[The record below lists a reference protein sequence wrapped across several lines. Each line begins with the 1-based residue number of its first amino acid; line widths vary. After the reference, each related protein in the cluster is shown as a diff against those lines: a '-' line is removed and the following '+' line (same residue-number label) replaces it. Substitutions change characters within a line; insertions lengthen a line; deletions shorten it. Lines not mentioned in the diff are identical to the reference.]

1 MRKLERATKEFHV
14 MLVEIIS
21 VHSFEVRIYSKFSFL
36 CAKILNYCLM
46 NCEVGYRT
54 SCPEIVTG
62 NRRNFDGWYKSGLLF
77 PNALCLTTTTKIDD
91 LWLMSSIY
99 KCSHKKGLL
108 LPVDKLSFR
117 KPHYFEAYITFCNE
131 GISHSQLMHPMAPIQ
146 HVSESELKSRWY
158 GSAMLRCEFLSTWTF
173 NISEEK

>member
-99 KCSHKKGLL
+99 KCSHKKMGYYFQSRS
-108 LPVDKLSFR
+108 PSFR
-117 KPHYFEAYITFCNE
+117 KPHLNSEAYITFCNE
-131 GISHSQLMHPMAPIQ
+131 GISHSQIMQ
-146 HVSESELKSRWY
+146 SN
-158 GSAMLRCEFLSTWTF
+158 GSPFSTCVRV
-173 NISEEK
+173 N